1 MLADIWRQISDIMSP
16 NIAQNNKKKQKKQN
30 SSSAIPISAVLHG
43 IDDVLSVFHTADDND
58 V

>member
-16 NIAQNNKKKQKKQN
+16 NIAQNNKKKQN